1 MSESFLNNLKAFEAY
16 RNPFMDVD
24 KSTLE
29 TNPKTLIFRHAL
41 DYDVHTKEIIPFM
54 RTLSNLNSSLY
65 NLSELNTFKTLKE
78 QYPHDDFPDLVDFS
92 FTLFGAGG
100 FLLFGSGAVAS
111 LIGDHS
117 FINPATLAGGTLMG
131 LKGLNFGYRMFE
143 EAANH
148 RSYIKELDNNA
159 NNLGGFLEDFSVYNK
174 KRDELIKKGEFDEF
188 EVECL
193 DNSIFKKASLDLK
206 NDFFK
211 RPYTLVALKYL
222 ENKQKPDF
230 LLFD

>member
-1 MSESFLNNLKAFEAY
+1 MSELFLNNLRAFEAY
-16 RNPFMDVD
+16 RHPFIGVN

-29 TNPKTLIFRHAL
+29 IKPKTPIFL
-41 DYDVHTKEIIPFM
+41 DTLYYDVHTEEIIPFM
-54 RTLSNLNSSLY
+54 KDVSTLKSSLY
-65 NLSELNTFKTLKE
+65 NLSELNTFKTLRE
-78 QYPHDDFPDLVDFS
+78 QYPHDDFPDTVDFS
-92 FTLFGAGG
+92 FNIFGAGG

-111 LIGDHS
+111 LIGDYS
-117 FINPATLAGGTLMG
+117 LMNPVTISGGILMV
-131 LKGLNFGYRMFE
+131 LKGLNFSYRMFE

-193 DNSIFKKASLDLK
+193 DNSIFNKDSLDLK

-211 RPYTLVALKYL
+211 LPYTSVALKYI